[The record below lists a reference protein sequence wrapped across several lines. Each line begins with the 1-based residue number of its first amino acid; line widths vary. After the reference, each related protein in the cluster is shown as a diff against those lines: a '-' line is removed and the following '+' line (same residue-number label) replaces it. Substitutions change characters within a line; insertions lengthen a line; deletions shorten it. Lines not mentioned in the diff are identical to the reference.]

1 MAEEYQH
8 VTVLLEAAVE
18 ALSVNPDGLYID
30 GTFGRGGHAR
40 KILDRLGD
48 NGRLI
53 VIDKD
58 PQAIVIARQLAAE
71 DSRVYAFHGSF
82 ADYRQALENSGFG
95 NKIAGMLL
103 DLGVSSPQ
111 IDDAAR
117 GFSFQR
123 NGDLDMRMNP
133 EQGLSAADWLAVA
146 EPAEIAAVLWK
157 YGEERFARRI
167 VDKIIERRGTKPLT
181 TTLELANLI
190 SEAVPRK
197 FHGRKHPA
205 TKSFQAIRIFINQE
219 LGDLE
224 RCIAEAVDD
233 LVING
238 RLVVISFH
246 SLEDRM
252 IKRFFKLKST
262 PPAIPRGMP
271 ILESR
276 VAPPFRT
283 IGKALKPDEDEVA
296 GNVRSRSSVMR
307 ILERWA

>member
-40 KILDRLGD
+40 KILERLGD

-53 VIDKD
+53 VVDKD
-58 PQAIVIARQLAAE
+58 PQAIAIARQLAAE

-233 LVING
+233 LAING

-262 PPAIPRGMP
+262 PPALPRGMP
-271 ILESR
+271 ILESS